1 MKLTFFELM
10 QAPLSNLYAIREL
23 QLILDGLSISGNDS
37 IVEIGPGNGLGSLI
51 LSKYAKKVIGIDI
64 SEPLIKH
71 LNKSQKLENVEFHV
85 RDATKYPPEEFFE
98 KFDVCICADVM
109 EHVENPEKFLRFIT
123 KILRRGGGFVDD
135 FSNQ

>member
-1 MKLTFFELM
+1 MKLTFSELM

-23 QLILDGLSISGNDS
+23 QLVLDGLSTFGNDS
-37 IVEIGPGNGLGSLI
+37 AIEIGPGNGLGSLI

-85 RDATKYPPEEFFE
+85 RDATKYPPEEFF
-98 KFDVCICADVM
+98 
-109 EHVENPEKFLRFIT
+109 
-123 KILRRGGGFVDD
+123 
-135 FSNQ
+135 